1 MNEGH
6 DGGEKTHEPSRKR
19 LEDARHR
26 GELPRSADLNGAA
39 ALAGLILAFVWSGAQ
54 IVDEGGV
61 LFAGWVERAAARPV
75 PAGAGRAFV
84 LQSLAAALPLLFVPA
99 IAVLASIAAQR
110 AFVFAPEKLRPQ
122 LSRISPLAQ
131 ARQRFGWSGLFEFAK
146 STVKLLL
153 VSLVAGAFL
162 MAQRD
167 VVLGSLRGSP
177 GQVALA
183 MGQMLTDFLVIMLL
197 VGAAIAAL
205 DYLWQVHDHRRKHRM
220 SHKELRDEA
229 KEAEGDP
236 HLKQERRR
244 RGHAIATNRMLA
256 EVPKADVVVV
266 NPEHYAVAL
275 RWERASGRVP
285 VCVAKGVDAVAQR
298 IRSTAAEAGVP
309 LRRDPPT
316 ARALHASVEI
326 GEEIRPEH
334 YHAVAAAIR
343 FAERM
348 RGLARDHVR

>member
-1 MNEGH
+1 MNGSE
-6 DGGEKTHEPSRKR
+6 DSGEKTHEPTRKR
-19 LEDARHR
+19 LEDARRR
-26 GELPRSADLNGAA
+26 GEFPRSADLNGAA
-39 ALAGLILAFVWSGAQ
+39 ALAGLILALVWSGAQ
-54 IVDEGGV
+54 MVEQGGT
-61 LFAGWVERAAARPV
+61 LFAAWIAR
-75 PAGAGRAFV
+75 AGAGEVPVGATRTLLWHGMRAT
-84 LQSLAAALPLLFVPA
+84 LPLLLVPLA
-99 IAVLASIAAQR
+99 AVVASVAAQR
-110 AFVFAPEKLRPQ
+110 AFVFAGEKLRPQ

-146 STVKLLL
+146 STAKLLL
-153 VSLVAGAFL
+153 VSLVAGVFL
-162 MAQRD
+162 LAQRD
-167 VVLGSLRGSP
+167 VLLGSLRGTP
-177 GQVALA
+177 GQVALE
-183 MGQMLTDFLVIMLL
+183 MGGMLTQFLLIMLL
-197 VGAAIAAL
+197 VSAAIASI

-220 SHKELRDEA
+220 SHKELRDEV

-244 RGHAIATNRMLA
+244 RGEAIATRRMLA

-285 VCVAKGVDAVAQR
+285 VCIAKGVDEIARR
-298 IRSTAAEAGVP
+298 IREAATEAGVP
-309 LRRDPPT
+309 LRRDPAT

-334 YHAVAAAIR
+334 YRAVAAAIR

-348 RGLARDHVR
+348 RGLVRARGA